1 MLVIAR
7 RPDDLHQGLE
17 RETELILVVL
27 TEESQISNDPDSLLF
42 DLNVYAF
49 LVSHQDGG

>member
-17 RETELILVVL
+17 HESELILVVL

-42 DLNVYAF
+42 YLNINAF
-49 LVSHQDGG
+49 LVSNQDGS

>member
-1 MLVIAR
+1 M
-7 RPDDLHQGLE
+7 
-17 RETELILVVL
+17 

-49 LVSHQDGG
+49 LICHQDGG